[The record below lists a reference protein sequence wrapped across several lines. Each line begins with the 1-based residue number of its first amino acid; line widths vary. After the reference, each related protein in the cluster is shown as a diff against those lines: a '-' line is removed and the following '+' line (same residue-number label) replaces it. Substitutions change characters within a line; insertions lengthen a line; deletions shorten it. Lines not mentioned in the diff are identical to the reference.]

1 MTVQERVD
9 RVRKSREVRYGKP
22 FDRTK
27 NTI

>member
-1 MTVQERVD
+1 MTVQEGVD
-9 RVRKSREVRYGKP
+9 GVGKSREVRYGKP